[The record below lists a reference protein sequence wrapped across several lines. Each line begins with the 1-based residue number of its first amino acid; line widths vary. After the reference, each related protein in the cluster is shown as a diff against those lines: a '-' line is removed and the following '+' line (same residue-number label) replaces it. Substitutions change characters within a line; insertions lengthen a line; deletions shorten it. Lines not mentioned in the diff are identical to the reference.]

1 MRVRESTGRFDLP
14 DGWVV
19 TTGTSTVI
27 RDTGDR
33 AGLSGGG
40 LGAGVSL
47 ANGNGKTQFEGFL
60 SAH

>member
-1 MRVRESTGRFDLP
+1 ML
-14 DGWVV
+14 

-27 RDTGDR
+27 RGTGDR

-47 ANGNGKTQFEGFL
+47 ANGNGRTQSEGFL
-60 SAH
+60 STH